1 MPPTSKTTELDPRAL
16 SAEIK
21 AEALRV
27 GFDAVGIVPATSP
40 AGFDDLQRWLK
51 RGFEG
56 EMSYIS
62 RRETAYEHPQHVMP
76 SVKSVVMLALNY
88 RTEERASPTA
98 GQGAVSR
105 YAWGEADYHDLIRGK
120 LKRLGDGIHSL
131 RPGCHTRGVI
141 DTAPLLERDFARLA
155 GLGWFGK
162 NTMLINKQ
170 LGSWLFLAAMLVDF
184 ELEYDSPHETSHCG
198 TCTRCLDVCPT
209 DAFPEPYVLDAR
221 RCISYLTIELREP
234 IPMELRDG
242 MGEWLFGCDLCQD
255 VCPWNRKAP
264 VTRDAVFS
272 PSADLNPADAIG
284 LLGMNDEEF
293 KKRFAKTPL
302 ARPKRGG
309 ILRNAAIVLG
319 NSRCAEAMPA
329 LVAALEDHEPLVR
342 GATAWALGQ
351 LGSATAAAALHS
363 RMRVE
368 DNADVLN
375 EIRHALEHTKDVGYD
390 EEQ

>member
-1 MPPTSKTTELDPRAL
+1 MSATSQTTELDPRAFA
-16 SAEIK
+16 AEIK
-21 AEALRV
+21 AAAKSI
-27 GFDAVGIVPATSP
+27 GFDAAGIVPATSP
-40 AGFDDLQRWLK
+40 TGFDELQRWLQK
-51 RGFEG
+51 GFDG
-56 EMSYIS
+56 EMKYIS
-62 RRETAYEHPQHVMP
+62 RRESAYEHPQHVMP

-88 RTEERASPTA
+88 RTEERASP
-98 GQGAVSR
+98 GPGEGAVSR
-105 YAWGEADYHDLIRGK
+105 YAWGEVDYHDLIRGK
-120 LKRLGDGIHSL
+120 LRRLADVIHRL

-162 NTMLINKQ
+162 NTMILNKQ
-170 LGSWLFLAAMLVDF
+170 LGSWLFLAALLVDF

-234 IPMELRDG
+234 IPMELRSG
-242 MGEWLFGCDLCQD
+242 MGQWLFGCDLCQD

-264 VTRDAVFS
+264 VTRETAFN

-293 KKRFAKTPL
+293 KQRFAKTPL
-302 ARPKRGG
+302 SRPRRSGL
-309 ILRNAAIVLG
+309 LRNAAIVLG
-319 NSRCAEAMPA
+319 NSRSIEAMPA
-329 LVAALEDHEPLVR
+329 LVTALEDHEPLVR

-351 LGSATAAAALHS
+351 LGGATAAAALHS
-363 RMRVE
+363 RLRVE
-368 DNADVLN
+368 DNADVLA
-375 EIRHALEHTKDVGYD
+375 EIRHALKNLNEAGNT